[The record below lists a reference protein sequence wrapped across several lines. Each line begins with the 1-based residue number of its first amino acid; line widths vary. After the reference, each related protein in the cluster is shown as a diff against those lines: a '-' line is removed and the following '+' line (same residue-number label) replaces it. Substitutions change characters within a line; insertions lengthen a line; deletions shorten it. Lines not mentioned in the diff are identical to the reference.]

1 MRIEIQFPVSSRWNM
16 DSTGRAI
23 AKNDLKIIE
32 SELND
37 HLNYLAK
44 VGVDEA
50 KLRQLHTLFR
60 DALALD
66 HSLIR

>member
-1 MRIEIQFPVSSRWNM
+1 M
-16 DSTGRAI
+16 DSTERAI

-37 HLNYLAK
+37 HLNYLARS
-44 VGVDEA
+44 GVDEA

-60 DALALD
+60 EALALD